1 MKKDYHEFEKEYNL
15 FSNIFNIIAVT
26 WAVSIIIGILTL
38 CSLPFIKLPIYLYF
52 VVGAVFIISTALGLL
67 FAGVDDEYQKNK
79 EKYTLSEQFIFN
91 PNNYQLLSAL
101 DKQIQ
106 KSNLL
111 DSYFKKEDA
120 IVVRKFKL
128 DDDDKHVLINYYEL
142 IKNKNGG
149 IDINVQDNSNPI
161 NLENPIQLIKLYDDL
176 KESELDFKIY
186 NEMELNQKIS
196 FLKENSNIFS
206 KKFDAIDQIESLR
219 KKYQKILVDI
229 KQVIMDH
236 VQTKNKDVENYI
248 NSYKNRES
256 NEMKEQVKKAF
267 SKIDIIENIR
277 E

>member
-1 MKKDYHEFEKEYNL
+1 MKKDYHEFKKEYHI

-26 WAVSIIIGILTL
+26 WAASFSIGILTL
-38 CSLPFIKLPIYLYF
+38 FSVLFIKLPGYLYF
-52 VVGAVFIISTALGLL
+52 IEISAFIISTFFGAV
-67 FAGVDDEYQKNK
+67 FAGLDGYYKKEK

-101 DKQIQ
+101 DTQVQ

-111 DSYFKKEDA
+111 DSYFKKVDT
-120 IVVRKFKL
+120 IIIRKFDFG
-128 DDDDKHVLINYYEL
+128 DDYNHVLIHYYEL

-149 IDINVQDNSNPI
+149 IEINVQDTSNSI
-161 NLENPIQLIKLYDDL
+161 DLDNPIQLIKLYDDL

-186 NEMELNQKIS
+186 NEMKLNQKIS

-206 KKFDAIDQIESLR
+206 EKFDAIDQIESLR
-219 KKYQKILVDI
+219 EQYRNILVDI
-229 KQVIMDH
+229 KQVIIDH
-236 VQTKNKDVENYI
+236 VQTRKKDVENYI

-267 SKIDIIENIR
+267 SKIDVIKNIR